1 MVVTRLGNPA
11 LISHL
16 HPTSP
21 GPAGD
26 GGVYL
31 VHSLDPLL
39 LILIFNLLLILLLLL
54 LLLLLLFLPNLFL
67 LRHMLLLLLLLYSQ
81 GLLPPHPLAD

>member
-26 GGVYL
+26 GGVYMVPSL
-31 VHSLDPLL
+31 VPLL
-39 LILIFNLLLILLLLL
+39 LILIFNILLLLL
-54 LLLLLLFLPNLFL
+54 LLPDLLLLRLI
-67 LRHMLLLLLLLYSQ
+67 LLLLLSLYFQ
-81 GLLPPHPLAD
+81 GLLPPHPLSV